1 VDSLWALSAALY
13 VAGVTWGLI
22 VIDARPAARIGLALL
37 WPIGPLAFALTLT
50 VLLAASLIAYPAIGV
65 SVVVAVCVM
74 WWALT

>member
-1 VDSLWALSAALY
+1 
-13 VAGVTWGLI
+13 